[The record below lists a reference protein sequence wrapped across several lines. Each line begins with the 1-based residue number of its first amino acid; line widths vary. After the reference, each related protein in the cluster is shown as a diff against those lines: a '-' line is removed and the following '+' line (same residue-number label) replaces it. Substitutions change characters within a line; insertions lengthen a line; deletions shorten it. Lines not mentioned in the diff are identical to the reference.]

1 MLRNYSQRLRKGG
14 VLRCLAFRRM
24 GESQTLY
31 KKSGNVCVCLI
42 WMYSLETLSPSTT
55 GHGHASSVF
64 TISGICGWNFFLPWN
79 VKCWAVCSVRPYL
92 TRSVCSDS
100 FIVGRRLNPTVLK
113 YALFIDMHIPV
124 IVEASL

>member
-1 MLRNYSQRLRKGG
+1 VSHRHCIRKVG
-14 VLRCLAFRRM
+14 M
-24 GESQTLY
+24 
-31 KKSGNVCVCLI
+31 CVCLI
-42 WMYSLETLSPSTT
+42 WMYSLETLSPTTT

-64 TISGICGWNFFLPWN
+64 TISGICGWNLFLPWN

-100 FIVGRRLNPTVLK
+100 FVVGRRLSPTVLK
-113 YALFIDMHIPV
+113 YDLFIDMHIPV